1 MTKVEELE
9 KAVLMLEERVKA
21 NKTMNTEYE
30 SDLVRAKK
38 DLADFNKPMLTEAQF
53 DLVWMAIEKGVGEYD
68 FSDSDNFDKEFGID
82 YDGRVTLE
90 SFDIN
95 NSQSLVEAIA
105 AEVNNQF
112 AEYKEPIVE
121 EIEQPIE
128 TQPVLLDPMPVAEPR
143 ESEVT
148 DAKPS
153 NEDMENLKQIAE
165 EMKQNKEEK
174 TFTKRSWFK

>member
-1 MTKVEELE
+1 MTKTEELE
-9 KAVLMLEERVKA
+9 KAVLMLEERVEA

-82 YDGRVTLE
+82 YDGKVTLE

-95 NSQSLVEAIA
+95 NSQELVEAIA

-128 TQPVLLDPMPVAEPR
+128 TQPVLLDPMPVAEPC

-153 NEDMENLKQIAE
+153 NEDMENLKQMAE